1 MNWHYKSDDERR
13 GPVTEEEIGELIR
26 GGGVNG
32 ETEVW
37 DELNGQWRHLHDM
50 PLFAHL
56 FQREKDALSL
66 PYEDSPRRRMPS
78 NGAFEDGQSPPPY
91 PPAAPQ
97 TESFA
102 FTGTGGEYFRIWIV
116 NLLLSIVTFGIY
128 SAWAKVR
135 KNQYFYRHM
144 QVAGSGFDYH
154 GNPIAILK
162 GRIIAVVLLFAFN
175 IAPSINI
182 YLYFFVL
189 LLFVIVF
196 PYLFIRS
203 FAFRLHNT
211 SWRNI
216 RFRFHG
222 GVKGVAKILYGYGL
236 LIAISLGLC
245 YPLAYQ
251 RIRAFLYNHAS
262 FGKTFFR
269 LGVGA
274 GPVYGVFLKTAG
286 VGLCVLCAAALVAFG
301 LSRGAAATGIYE
313 GVNPLAAIVAMIG
326 VSTAVAF
333 LLFIFLVYPFFQAN
347 ITNLIWNHVRLG
359 PVRFTS
365 FQTTASFAFLIFSN
379 TLLTLVTL
387 GFYWPWAAVR
397 MARYRAQR
405 LSLNAESG
413 LDNFAA
419 DTEADMSAIGEE
431 VTDVFDF
438 DISF

>member
-1 MNWHYKSDDERR
+1 MNWYYKSEGERC
-13 GPVTEEEIGELIR
+13 GPVTEGEIGELVSN
-26 GGGVNG
+26 GVVNG
-32 ETEVW
+32 DTEIW
-37 DELNGQWRHLHDM
+37 DELNSQWRPLRDM

-56 FQREKDALSL
+56 FQQERDAPDVSFEASQGHDG
-66 PYEDSPRRRMPS
+66 PPMDAPEEGQAPPR
-78 NGAFEDGQSPPPY
+78 Y

-116 NLLLSIVTFGIY
+116 NLLLSIVTLGIY
-128 SAWAKVR
+128 TAWAKVR

-144 QVAGSGFDYH
+144 QVAGSSFDYH

-162 GRIIAVVLLFAFN
+162 GRIIAVVLLFAYNF
-175 IAPSINI
+175 APSINI
-182 YLYFFVL
+182 YLYYFVL
-189 LLFVIVF
+189 LLLIVIF

-203 FAFRLHNT
+203 FVFRLHNT

-222 GVKGVAKILYGYGL
+222 RVKDAARILYGYGL

-251 RIRAFLYNHAS
+251 RIRVFLYNHAS

-269 LGVGA
+269 LDVGA
-274 GPVYGVFLKTAG
+274 VSVYGVFLKTAG
-286 VGLCVLCAAALVAFG
+286 FGVFVAVVAYG
-301 LSRGAAATGIYE
+301 LSKF
-313 GVNPLAAIVAMIG
+313 AMIPG
-326 VSTAVAF
+326 SYIGPNQVQAMFRMVIISMAIF
-333 LLFIFLVYPFFQAN
+333 YLLCIFLVYPFFQAN

-365 FQTTASFAFLIFSN
+365 SQTTASFAFLIFSN

-405 LSLNAESG
+405 LT
-413 LDNFAA
+413 LDARLGVDHFAA
-419 DTEADMSAIGEE
+419 DAEADMAAVGEE